1 MHEPADTVGEPGQTA
16 TMTEAET
23 TSRTFRNELLRSVP
37 AGILETLGSTFGM
50 LVAVR
55 VFEAGKFAKSA
66 FLSATSGGLIASLFI
81 VPLLLRSRATVTKIA
96 ARVQFIAA
104 GFLMVSALLPK
115 SEIVFIT
122 ASSLGLFF
130 FALQVPLQT
139 QIYRLNYPER
149 TRGKLFALTATTRS
163 MAAALFGFGGGWLLG
178 WRLESYAWLLWAFAI
193 ASAVSG
199 YWTHG
204 LPAMPWQMP
213 EGSQG
218 SLFSSW
224 RWVKADR
231 DFRTLLISWMMMGIG
246 NLIAWSLF
254 VEFLANPRH
263 GHSLPTET
271 VAWITGV
278 VPVVFRVIFTYP
290 WGLLFDRVNFFVVRA
305 SLNIIFAIATLC
317 YFCGGSIGW
326 WITGMALFG
335 IANAGGNVTW
345 SLWVTKLAPKH
356 AVAEYMSVH
365 GFLTGVRGII
375 APFLAFAMV
384 DAMSFPAIGIVCAIA
399 IFSASGFI
407 TVRVRGNDPKTSHR
421 LVPGASPPPEEWTER
436 L

>member
-1 MHEPADTVGEPGQTA
+1 
-16 TMTEAET
+16 MTEQET
-23 TSRTFRNELLRSVP
+23 TSRTFRNELLRAIP

-55 VFEAGKFAKSA
+55 VFEASKMAKST
-66 FLSATSGGLIASLFI
+66 FLSATSGGLIASLFV
-81 VPLLLRSRATVTKIA
+81 VPLLLRSNSTVTKIA

-104 GFLMVSALLPK
+104 GFLMIAALRPR
-115 SEIVFIT
+115 SEAAFIA

-130 FALQVPLQT
+130 GALQVPLQT
-139 QIYRLNYPER
+139 QIYRLNYPEE
-149 TRGKLFALTATTRS
+149 TRGKLFALTATMRS
-163 MAAALFGFGGGWLLG
+163 LAAALFGFTGGWLLD
-178 WRLESYAWLLWAFAI
+178 WRPDSHAWLLWGFAL

-199 YWTHG
+199 FWTYG
-204 LPAMPWQMP
+204 LPAMPWKMP

-218 SLFSSW
+218 SLLTSW

-231 DFRTLLISWMMMGIG
+231 DFRTLLISWMIMGIG
-246 NLIAWSLF
+246 NLVAYSLF

-263 GHSLPTET
+263 GHSLPTKT

-278 VPVVFRVIFTYP
+278 VPVVFRVLFTYP

-305 SLNIIFAIATLC
+305 SLNLVFALSCLC
-317 YFCGGSIGW
+317 YFCGGSLAW
-326 WITGMALFG
+326 WVAGMALFG

-365 GFLTGVRGII
+365 SFLTGVRGII
-375 APFLAFAMV
+375 SPYLAFALIDWV
-384 DAMSFPAIGIVCAIA
+384 SFPTIGVLCAITIA
-399 IFSASGFI
+399 SASGFI
-407 TVRVRGNDPKTSHR
+407 TVRVRSNDPRTSRR
-421 LVPGASPPPEEWTER
+421 LVPGASPPREEWTER

>member
-1 MHEPADTVGEPGQTA
+1 MNEQ
-16 TMTEAET
+16 ET
-23 TSRTFRNELLRSVP
+23 TDRTFRNELLRSIP
-37 AGILETLGSTFGM
+37 AGVLETLGSTFGM

-55 VFEAGKFAKSA
+55 VFAAGDLAKST
-66 FLSATSGGLIASLFI
+66 FLSATSGGLIASLFV
-81 VPLLLRSRATVTKIA
+81 VPLLLRTRSTVTKIA
-96 ARVQFIAA
+96 ARMQFIAA
-104 GFLMVSALLPK
+104 ACLVVPALMPR
-115 SEIVFIT
+115 SEIVFI
-122 ASSLGLFF
+122 AGSSLGLFF

-163 MAAALFGFGGGWLLG
+163 LAAALFGFAGGWMLG
-178 WRLESYAWLLWAFAI
+178 WRLDSYAWLLWAFAI

-199 YWTHG
+199 FWTYG
-204 LPAMPWQMP
+204 LPAMPWKMP
-213 EGSQG
+213 EDSHN

-231 DFRTLLISWMMMGIG
+231 DFRTLLISWMIMGIG

-263 GHSLPTET
+263 GHSLPTST

-278 VPVVFRVIFTYP
+278 VPVVFRVMFTYP
-290 WGLLFDRVNFFVVRA
+290 WGLLFDRINFFIVRA
-305 SLNIIFAIATLC
+305 SLNVVFALACLC
-317 YFCGGSIGW
+317 YYCGGTLGW
-326 WITGMALFG
+326 WVTGMALFG

-365 GFLTGVRGII
+365 SFLTGVRGMI
-375 APFLAFAMV
+375 APYLAFAMIDV
-384 DAMSFPAIGIVCAIA
+384 MSFQTIGSVCALT
-399 IFSASGFI
+399 IFSASCFI
-407 TVRVRGNDPKTSHR
+407 TVRVRKNDPKTSHR

>member
-1 MHEPADTVGEPGQTA
+1 MRPAA
-16 TMTEAET
+16 MTEQET
-23 TSRTFRNELLRSVP
+23 TTRTFRNELLRSVP
-37 AGILETLGSTFGM
+37 AGVLETLGSTFGM

-55 VFEAGKFAKSA
+55 VFAAGDLAKST
-66 FLSATSGGLIASLFI
+66 FLSASSSGLIASLFI
-81 VPLLLRSRATVTKIA
+81 VPLLLRSKSTVTKIA

-104 GFLMVSALLPK
+104 ACLMVSALMPR
-115 SEIVFIT
+115 SELAFIA

-163 MAAALFGFGGGWLLG
+163 LAAAVFGFVGGWLLG
-178 WRLESYAWLLWAFAI
+178 WRLDSYAWLLWAFAL

-199 YWTHG
+199 FWTYG

-213 EGSQG
+213 EGSQHR
-218 SLFSSW
+218 LLSSW

-231 DFRTLLISWMMMGIG
+231 DFRTLLISWMIMGIG

-263 GHSLPTET
+263 GHSLPTST

-278 VPVVFRVIFTYP
+278 VPVVFRVMFTYP
-290 WGLLFDRVNFFVVRA
+290 WGLLFDRINFFVVRA
-305 SLNIIFAIATLC
+305 SLNVVFSIACLC
-317 YFCGGSIGW
+317 YYCGGSLGW
-326 WITGMALFG
+326 WVAGMALFG
-335 IANAGGNVTW
+335 VANAGGNVTW

-365 GFLTGVRGII
+365 SFLTGLRGVI
-375 APFLAFAMV
+375 APYLAFAMIDV
-384 DAMSFPAIGIVCAIA
+384 MSFQSIGIVCAIT
-399 IFSASGFI
+399 IFSASCFI
-407 TVRVRGNDPKTSHR
+407 TVRVRKNDPNTSHR
-421 LVPGASPPPEEWTER
+421 LVPGASPPPGERTER
-436 L
+436 F

>member
-1 MHEPADTVGEPGQTA
+1 MRPAA
-16 TMTEAET
+16 MTEQET
-23 TSRTFRNELLRSVP
+23 TTRTFRNELLRSVP
-37 AGILETLGSTFGM
+37 AGVLETLGSTFGM

-55 VFEAGKFAKSA
+55 VFAAGDLAKST
-66 FLSATSGGLIASLFI
+66 FLSASSSGLIASLFI
-81 VPLLLRSRATVTKIA
+81 VPLLLRSKSTVTKIA

-104 GFLMVSALLPK
+104 ACLMVSALMPR
-115 SEIVFIT
+115 SELAFIA

-163 MAAALFGFGGGWLLG
+163 LAAAVFGFVGGWLLG
-178 WRLESYAWLLWAFAI
+178 WRLDSYAWLLWAFAL

-199 YWTHG
+199 FWTYG

-213 EGSQG
+213 EGSQHR
-218 SLFSSW
+218 LLSSW

-231 DFRTLLISWMMMGIG
+231 DFRTLLISWMIMGIG

-263 GHSLPTET
+263 GHSLPTST

-278 VPVVFRVIFTYP
+278 VPVVFRVMFTYP
-290 WGLLFDRVNFFVVRA
+290 WGLLFDRINFFVVRA
-305 SLNIIFAIATLC
+305 SLNVVFSIACLC
-317 YFCGGSIGW
+317 YYCGGSLGW
-326 WITGMALFG
+326 WVAGMALFG

-365 GFLTGVRGII
+365 SFLTGLRGVV
-375 APFLAFAMV
+375 APYLAFAMIDV
-384 DAMSFPAIGIVCAIA
+384 MSFQTIGIVCAIT
-399 IFSASGFI
+399 IFSASCFI
-407 TVRVRGNDPKTSHR
+407 TVRVRKNDPNTSHR
-421 LVPGASPPPEEWTER
+421 LVPGASPPPPERTER
-436 L
+436 F

>member
-1 MHEPADTVGEPGQTA
+1 MSTA
-16 TMTEAET
+16 EMNDQET
-23 TSRTFRNELLRSVP
+23 TSRTFRNELLRSIP
-37 AGILETLGSTFGM
+37 AGVLETLGSTFGM

-55 VFEAGKFAKSA
+55 VFEAGNMAKST
-66 FLSATSGGLIASLFI
+66 FLSATSGGLIASLFV
-81 VPLLLRSRATVTKIA
+81 VPLLLRSGSTVTKLA

-104 GFLMVSALLPK
+104 AFLTVSALAPK

-163 MAAALFGFGGGWLLG
+163 LAAAVFGFVGGWLLG
-178 WRLESYAWLLWAFAI
+178 WRLDSYAWLLWAFAL

-199 YWTHG
+199 FWTYG

-213 EGSQG
+213 EGSHNK
-218 SLFSSW
+218 LLSSW
-224 RWVKADR
+224 RWVRADR
-231 DFRTLLISWMMMGIG
+231 DFRTLLISWMIMGIG
-246 NLIAWSLF
+246 NLVAWSLL

-263 GHSLPTET
+263 GHSLPTST

-278 VPVVFRVIFTYP
+278 VPVVFRVLFTYP
-290 WGLLFDRVNFFVVRA
+290 WGLLFDRINFFVVRA
-305 SLNIIFAIATLC
+305 SLNVIFALACLC
-317 YFCGGSIGW
+317 YYCGGSLAW
-326 WITGMALFG
+326 WVTGMALFG

-365 GFLTGVRGII
+365 SFLTGVRGMI
-375 APFLAFAMV
+375 APYLAFTLI
-384 DAMSFPAIGIVCAIA
+384 DWMSFQAIGIVCAIT
-399 IFSASGFI
+399 ILSASGFI
-407 TVRVRGNDPKTSHR
+407 TVRARRSDPSTSHR
-421 LVPGASPPPEEWTER
+421 LTPGASPPEKEWTER

>member
-1 MHEPADTVGEPGQTA
+1 MRPAA
-16 TMTEAET
+16 MTEQET
-23 TSRTFRNELLRSVP
+23 TTRTFRNELLRSVP
-37 AGILETLGSTFGM
+37 AGVLETLGSTFGM

-55 VFEAGKFAKSA
+55 VFAAGDLAKST
-66 FLSATSGGLIASLFI
+66 FLSASSSGLIASLFI
-81 VPLLLRSRATVTKIA
+81 VPLLLRSKSTVTKIA

-104 GFLMVSALLPK
+104 ACLMVSALMPR
-115 SEIVFIT
+115 SELAFIA

-149 TRGKLFALTATTRS
+149 TRGKLFAITATTRS
-163 MAAALFGFGGGWLLG
+163 LAAAVFGFVGGWLLG
-178 WRLESYAWLLWAFAI
+178 WRLDSYAWLLWAFAL

-199 YWTHG
+199 FWTYG

-213 EGSQG
+213 EGSQHR
-218 SLFSSW
+218 LLSSW

-231 DFRTLLISWMMMGIG
+231 DFRTLLISWMIMGIG

-263 GHSLPTET
+263 GHSLPTST

-278 VPVVFRVIFTYP
+278 VPVVFRVMFTYP
-290 WGLLFDRVNFFVVRA
+290 WGLLFDRINFFVVRA
-305 SLNIIFAIATLC
+305 SLNVVFSIACLC
-317 YFCGGSIGW
+317 YYCGGSLGW
-326 WITGMALFG
+326 WVAGMALFG
-335 IANAGGNVTW
+335 VANAGGNVTW

-365 GFLTGVRGII
+365 SFLTGLRGVI
-375 APFLAFAMV
+375 APYLAFAMIDV
-384 DAMSFPAIGIVCAIA
+384 MSFQTIGIVCAIT
-399 IFSASGFI
+399 IFSASCFI
-407 TVRVRGNDPKTSHR
+407 TVRVRKHDPNTSHR
-421 LVPGASPPPEEWTER
+421 LVPGASPPPGERTER
-436 L
+436 F

>member
-1 MHEPADTVGEPGQTA
+1 MNEQ
-16 TMTEAET
+16 ET

-37 AGILETLGSTFGM
+37 AGVLETLGSTFGM

-55 VFEAGKFAKSA
+55 VFEASKLAKST

-81 VPLLLRSRATVTKIA
+81 VPLLLRSRSTVTKIA

-104 GFLMVSALLPK
+104 GFLVISALAPK
-115 SEIVFIT
+115 SEVTFILG
-122 ASSLGLFF
+122 SSLGLFF

-139 QIYRLNYPER
+139 QIYRLNYPEE

-163 MAAALFGFGGGWLLG
+163 LAAAVFGFVGGWLLG

-193 ASAVSG
+193 ASTVSG
-199 YWTHG
+199 YWTYG

-213 EGSQG
+213 EGSQS
-218 SLFSSW
+218 SLLSSW
-224 RWVKADR
+224 RWVGLDR
-231 DFRTLLISWMMMGIG
+231 DFRTLLISWMIMGVG

-254 VEFLANPRH
+254 VEFLANPKH

-290 WGLLFDRVNFFVVRA
+290 WGLLFDRMNFFFVRA
-305 SLNIIFAIATLC
+305 SLNVMFALASLC
-317 YFCGGSIGW
+317 YFCGGSLAW
-326 WITGMALFG
+326 WVTGMALFG
-335 IANAGGNVTW
+335 IGNAGGNVTW

-365 GFLTGVRGII
+365 SFLTGVRGII
-375 APFLAFAMV
+375 APYVAFTMI
-384 DAMSFPAIGIVCAIA
+384 DYMSFPAIGVACAIMV
-399 IFSASGFI
+399 FSASGFI
-407 TVRVRGNDPKTSHR
+407 VARVRGNDPKTSHR
-421 LVPGASPPPEEWTER
+421 LVPGASPPEEERTER

>member
-1 MHEPADTVGEPGQTA
+1 MRPAA
-16 TMTEAET
+16 MTEQET
-23 TSRTFRNELLRSVP
+23 TTRTFRNELLRSVP
-37 AGILETLGSTFGM
+37 AGVLETLGSTFGM

-55 VFEAGKFAKSA
+55 VFAAGDLAKST
-66 FLSATSGGLIASLFI
+66 FLSASSSGLIASLFI
-81 VPLLLRSRATVTKIA
+81 VPLLLRSKSTVTKIA

-104 GFLMVSALLPK
+104 ACLMVSALMPR
-115 SEIVFIT
+115 SELAFIA

-149 TRGKLFALTATTRS
+149 TRGKLFAITATTRS
-163 MAAALFGFGGGWLLG
+163 LAAAVFGFVGGWLLG
-178 WRLESYAWLLWAFAI
+178 WRLDSYAWLLWAFAL

-199 YWTHG
+199 FWTYG

-213 EGSQG
+213 EGSQHR
-218 SLFSSW
+218 LLSSW

-231 DFRTLLISWMMMGIG
+231 DFRTLLISWMIMGIG

-263 GHSLPTET
+263 GHSLPTST

-278 VPVVFRVIFTYP
+278 VPVVFRVMFTYP
-290 WGLLFDRVNFFVVRA
+290 WGLLFDRINFFVVRA
-305 SLNIIFAIATLC
+305 SLNVVFSIACLC
-317 YFCGGSIGW
+317 YYCGGSLGW
-326 WITGMALFG
+326 WVACMALFG
-335 IANAGGNVTW
+335 VANAGGNVTW

-365 GFLTGVRGII
+365 SFLTGLRGVI
-375 APFLAFAMV
+375 APYLAFAMIDV
-384 DAMSFPAIGIVCAIA
+384 MSFQTIGIVCAIT
-399 IFSASGFI
+399 IFSASCFI
-407 TVRVRGNDPKTSHR
+407 TVRVRKNDPNTSHR
-421 LVPGASPPPEEWTER
+421 LVPGASPPPGERTER
-436 L
+436 F

>member
-1 MHEPADTVGEPGQTA
+1 MNEE
-16 TMTEAET
+16 ET
-23 TSRTFRNELLRSVP
+23 TARTFRNELLRSIP
-37 AGILETLGSTFGM
+37 AGVLETLGSTFGM

-55 VFEAGKFAKSA
+55 VFEADDMAKST

-81 VPLLLRSRATVTKIA
+81 VPLLLRTRSTVTKIA

-104 GFLMVSALLPK
+104 ACLVVPALMPK
-115 SEIVFIT
+115 SEVVFI
-122 ASSLGLFF
+122 AGSSLGLFF

-163 MAAALFGFGGGWLLG
+163 LAAAVFGFVGGWLLG
-178 WRLESYAWLLWAFAI
+178 WRLDSYAWLLWAFAI

-199 YWTHG
+199 FWTYG

-218 SLFSSW
+218 SLLSSW
-224 RWVKADR
+224 RWVRADR
-231 DFRTLLISWMMMGIG
+231 DFRTLLISWMIMGIG
-246 NLIAWSLF
+246 NLIAWSLL

-278 VPVVFRVIFTYP
+278 VPVVFRVVFTYP
-290 WGLLFDRVNFFVVRA
+290 WGLLFDRMNFFIVRA
-305 SLNIIFAIATLC
+305 SLNVVFALASLC
-317 YFCGGSIGW
+317 YFCGGSLAW
-326 WITGMALFG
+326 WVAGMTLFG
-335 IANAGGNVTW
+335 IGNAGGNVTW

-365 GFLTGVRGII
+365 SFLTGVRGII
-375 APFLAFAMV
+375 APYLAFAMIDV
-384 DAMSFPAIGIVCAIA
+384 MSFSSIGVVCAITV
-399 IFSASGFI
+399 FSASGFI
-407 TVRVRGNDPKTSHR
+407 AVRARGNDPKTSHR
-421 LVPGASPPPEEWTER
+421 LAPGASPPQEEWTER

>member
-1 MHEPADTVGEPGQTA
+1 V
-16 TMTEAET
+16 
-23 TSRTFRNELLRSVP
+23 
-37 AGILETLGSTFGM
+37 LETLGSTFGM

-55 VFEAGKFAKSA
+55 VFAAGDLAKST
-66 FLSATSGGLIASLFI
+66 FLSASSSGLIASLFI
-81 VPLLLRSRATVTKIA
+81 VPLLLRSKSTVTKIA

-104 GFLMVSALLPK
+104 ACLMVSALMPR
-115 SEIVFIT
+115 SELAFIA

-163 MAAALFGFGGGWLLG
+163 LAAAVFGFVGGWLLG
-178 WRLESYAWLLWAFAI
+178 WRLDSYAWLLWAFAL

-199 YWTHG
+199 FWTYG

-213 EGSQG
+213 EGSQHR
-218 SLFSSW
+218 LLSSW

-231 DFRTLLISWMMMGIG
+231 DFRTLLISWMIMGIG

-263 GHSLPTET
+263 GHSLPTST

-278 VPVVFRVIFTYP
+278 VPVVFRVMFTYP
-290 WGLLFDRVNFFVVRA
+290 WGLLFDRINFFVVRA
-305 SLNIIFAIATLC
+305 SLNVVFSIACLC
-317 YFCGGSIGW
+317 YYCGGSLGW
-326 WITGMALFG
+326 WVAGMALFG

-365 GFLTGVRGII
+365 SFLTGLRGVV
-375 APFLAFAMV
+375 APYLAFAMIDV
-384 DAMSFPAIGIVCAIA
+384 MSFQTIGIVCAIT
-399 IFSASGFI
+399 IFSASCFI
-407 TVRVRGNDPKTSHR
+407 TVRVRKNDPNTSHR
-421 LVPGASPPPEEWTER
+421 LVPGASPPPPERTER
-436 L
+436 F

>member
-1 MHEPADTVGEPGQTA
+1 
-16 TMTEAET
+16 MTEQET
-23 TSRTFRNELLRSVP
+23 TTRTFRNELLRSVP
-37 AGILETLGSTFGM
+37 AGVLETLGSTFGM

-55 VFEAGKFAKSA
+55 VFAAGDLAKST
-66 FLSATSGGLIASLFI
+66 FLSASSSGLIASLFI
-81 VPLLLRSRATVTKIA
+81 VPLLLRSKSTVTKIA

-104 GFLMVSALLPK
+104 ACLMVSALMPR
-115 SEIVFIT
+115 SELAFIA

-163 MAAALFGFGGGWLLG
+163 LAAAVFGLVGGWLLG
-178 WRLESYAWLLWAFAI
+178 WRLDSYAWLLWAFAL

-199 YWTHG
+199 FWTYG

-213 EGSQG
+213 EGSQHR
-218 SLFSSW
+218 LLSSW

-231 DFRTLLISWMMMGIG
+231 DFRTLLISWMIMGIG

-263 GHSLPTET
+263 GHSLPTST

-278 VPVVFRVIFTYP
+278 VPVVFRVMFTYP
-290 WGLLFDRVNFFVVRA
+290 WGLLFDRINFFVVRA
-305 SLNIIFAIATLC
+305 SLNVVFSIACLC
-317 YFCGGSIGW
+317 YYCGGSLGW
-326 WITGMALFG
+326 WVAGMALFG

-365 GFLTGVRGII
+365 SFLTGLRGVI
-375 APFLAFAMV
+375 APYLAFAMIDV
-384 DAMSFPAIGIVCAIA
+384 MSFQTIGIVCAIT
-399 IFSASGFI
+399 IFSASCFI
-407 TVRVRGNDPKTSHR
+407 TVRVRKNDPNTSHR
-421 LVPGASPPPEEWTER
+421 LVPGASPPPGERTER
-436 L
+436 F

>member
-1 MHEPADTVGEPGQTA
+1 MRPAA
-16 TMTEAET
+16 MTEQET
-23 TSRTFRNELLRSVP
+23 TTRTFRNELLRSVP
-37 AGILETLGSTFGM
+37 AGVLETLGSTFGM

-55 VFEAGKFAKSA
+55 VFAAGDLAKST
-66 FLSATSGGLIASLFI
+66 FLSASSSGLIASLFI
-81 VPLLLRSRATVTKIA
+81 VPLLLRSKSTVTKIA

-104 GFLMVSALLPK
+104 ACLMVSALMPR
-115 SEIVFIT
+115 SELVFIA

-149 TRGKLFALTATTRS
+149 TRGKLFAITATTRS
-163 MAAALFGFGGGWLLG
+163 LAAAVFGFVGGWLLG
-178 WRLESYAWLLWAFAI
+178 WRLDSYAWLLWAFAL

-199 YWTHG
+199 FWTYG

-213 EGSQG
+213 EGSQHR
-218 SLFSSW
+218 LLSSW

-231 DFRTLLISWMMMGIG
+231 DFRTLLISWMIMGIG

-263 GHSLPTET
+263 GHSLPTST

-278 VPVVFRVIFTYP
+278 VPVVFRVMFTYP
-290 WGLLFDRVNFFVVRA
+290 WGLLFDRINFFVVRA
-305 SLNIIFAIATLC
+305 SLNVVFSIACLC
-317 YFCGGSIGW
+317 YYCGGSLGW
-326 WITGMALFG
+326 WVAGMALFG
-335 IANAGGNVTW
+335 VANAGGNVTW

-365 GFLTGVRGII
+365 SFLTGLRGVI
-375 APFLAFAMV
+375 APYLAFAMIDV
-384 DAMSFPAIGIVCAIA
+384 MSFQTIGIVCAIT
-399 IFSASGFI
+399 IFSASCFI
-407 TVRVRGNDPKTSHR
+407 TVRVRKNDPNTSHR
-421 LVPGASPPPEEWTER
+421 LVPGASPPPGERTER
-436 L
+436 F

>member
-1 MHEPADTVGEPGQTA
+1 MRPAA
-16 TMTEAET
+16 MTEQET
-23 TSRTFRNELLRSVP
+23 TTRTFRNELLRSVP
-37 AGILETLGSTFGM
+37 AGVLETLGSTFGM

-55 VFEAGKFAKSA
+55 VFAAGDLAKST
-66 FLSATSGGLIASLFI
+66 FLSASSSGLIASLFI
-81 VPLLLRSRATVTKIA
+81 VPLLLRSKSTVTKIA

-104 GFLMVSALLPK
+104 ACLMVSALMPR
-115 SEIVFIT
+115 SELAFIA

-149 TRGKLFALTATTRS
+149 TRGKLFAITATTRS
-163 MAAALFGFGGGWLLG
+163 LAAAVFGFVGGWLLG
-178 WRLESYAWLLWAFAI
+178 WRLDSYAWLLWAFAL

-199 YWTHG
+199 FWTYG

-213 EGSQG
+213 EGSQHR
-218 SLFSSW
+218 LLSSW

-231 DFRTLLISWMMMGIG
+231 DFRTLLISWMIMGIG

-263 GHSLPTET
+263 GHSLPTST

-278 VPVVFRVIFTYP
+278 VPVVFRVMFTYP
-290 WGLLFDRVNFFVVRA
+290 WGLLFDRINFFVVRA
-305 SLNIIFAIATLC
+305 SLNVVFSIACLC
-317 YFCGGSIGW
+317 YYCGGSLGW
-326 WITGMALFG
+326 WVAGMALFG
-335 IANAGGNVTW
+335 VANAGGNVTW

-365 GFLTGVRGII
+365 SFLTGLRGVI
-375 APFLAFAMV
+375 APYLAFAMIDV
-384 DAMSFPAIGIVCAIA
+384 MSFQTIGIVCAIT
-399 IFSASGFI
+399 IFSASCFI
-407 TVRVRGNDPKTSHR
+407 TVRVRKNDPNTSHR
-421 LVPGASPPPEEWTER
+421 LVPGASPPPGERTER
-436 L
+436 F

>member
-1 MHEPADTVGEPGQTA
+1 MRPAA
-16 TMTEAET
+16 MTEQET
-23 TSRTFRNELLRSVP
+23 TTRTFRNELLRSVP
-37 AGILETLGSTFGM
+37 AGVLETLGSTFGM

-55 VFEAGKFAKSA
+55 VFAAGDLAKST
-66 FLSATSGGLIASLFI
+66 FLSASSSGLIASLFI
-81 VPLLLRSRATVTKIA
+81 VPLLLRSKSTVTKIA

-104 GFLMVSALLPK
+104 ACLMVSALMPR
-115 SEIVFIT
+115 SELAFIA

-163 MAAALFGFGGGWLLG
+163 LAAAVFGFVGGWLLG
-178 WRLESYAWLLWAFAI
+178 WRLDSYAWLLWAFAL

-199 YWTHG
+199 FWTYG

-213 EGSQG
+213 EGSQHR
-218 SLFSSW
+218 LLSSW

-231 DFRTLLISWMMMGIG
+231 DFRTLLISWMIMGIG

-263 GHSLPTET
+263 GHSLPTST

-278 VPVVFRVIFTYP
+278 VPVVFRVMFTYP
-290 WGLLFDRVNFFVVRA
+290 WGLLFDRINFFVVRA
-305 SLNIIFAIATLC
+305 SLNVVFSIACLC
-317 YFCGGSIGW
+317 YYCGGSLGW
-326 WITGMALFG
+326 WVAGMALFG
-335 IANAGGNVTW
+335 VANAGGNVTW

-365 GFLTGVRGII
+365 SFLTGLRGVI
-375 APFLAFAMV
+375 APYLAFAMIDV
-384 DAMSFPAIGIVCAIA
+384 MSFQTIGIVCAIT
-399 IFSASGFI
+399 IFSASCFI
-407 TVRVRGNDPKTSHR
+407 TVRVRKNDPNTSHR
-421 LVPGASPPPEEWTER
+421 LVPGASPPPGERTER
-436 L
+436 F

>member
-1 MHEPADTVGEPGQTA
+1 
-16 TMTEAET
+16 MTDQET
-23 TSRTFRNELLRSVP
+23 TSRTFRNELLRSIP
-37 AGILETLGSTFGM
+37 AGVLETLGSTFGM

-55 VFEAGKFAKSA
+55 VFAAGDLAKST
-66 FLSATSGGLIASLFI
+66 FLSASSGGMIASLFI
-81 VPLLLRSRATVTKIA
+81 VPLLLRSETTVTRIA

-104 GFLMVSALLPK
+104 AFLTISALLPR
-115 SEIVFIT
+115 SEWVFIA

-163 MAAALFGFGGGWLLG
+163 LAAAVFGFGGGWLLG
-178 WRLESYAWLLWAFAI
+178 WRLESYAWLLWGFAI

-199 YWTHG
+199 FWTYG
-204 LPAMPWQMP
+204 LPAMPWQPP
-213 EGSQG
+213 EGSQRR
-218 SLFSSW
+218 LFSSW

-231 DFRTLLISWMMMGIG
+231 DFRTLLISWMIMGIG
-246 NLIAWSLF
+246 NLVAWSLF

-263 GHSLPTET
+263 GHSLPTST

-278 VPVVFRVIFTYP
+278 VPVVFRVMFTYP
-290 WGLLFDRVNFFVVRA
+290 WGLLFDRINFFVVRA
-305 SLNIIFAIATLC
+305 SLNVVFAIAALC
-317 YFCGGSIGW
+317 YYCGGSLGW
-326 WITGMALFG
+326 WVAGMALFG
-335 IANAGGNVTW
+335 IAGAGGNVTW

-365 GFLTGVRGII
+365 SFLTGMRGML
-375 APFLAFAMV
+375 APYLAFAMIDV
-384 DAMSFPAIGIVCAIA
+384 MSFQAIGIFCAVT
-399 IFSASGFI
+399 IFSASCFI
-407 TVRVRGNDPKTSHR
+407 TVRVRKNDPMTSHR
-421 LVPGASPPPEEWTER
+421 LVPGASPPPAERTER

>member
-1 MHEPADTVGEPGQTA
+1 
-16 TMTEAET
+16 MTEQET
-23 TSRTFRNELLRSVP
+23 TTRTFRNELLRSVP
-37 AGILETLGSTFGM
+37 AGVLETLGSTFGM

-55 VFEAGKFAKSA
+55 VFAAGDLAKST
-66 FLSATSGGLIASLFI
+66 FLSASSSGLIASLFI
-81 VPLLLRSRATVTKIA
+81 VPLLLRSKSTVTKIA

-104 GFLMVSALLPK
+104 ACLMVSALMPR
-115 SEIVFIT
+115 SELAFIA

-149 TRGKLFALTATTRS
+149 TRGKLFAITATTRS
-163 MAAALFGFGGGWLLG
+163 LAAAVFGFVGGWLLG
-178 WRLESYAWLLWAFAI
+178 WRLDSYAWLLWAFAL

-199 YWTHG
+199 FWTYG

-213 EGSQG
+213 EGSQHR
-218 SLFSSW
+218 LLSSW

-231 DFRTLLISWMMMGIG
+231 DFRTLLISWMIMGIG

-263 GHSLPTET
+263 GHSLPTST

-278 VPVVFRVIFTYP
+278 VPVVFRVMFTYP
-290 WGLLFDRVNFFVVRA
+290 WGLLFDRINFFVVRA
-305 SLNIIFAIATLC
+305 SLNVVFSIACLC
-317 YFCGGSIGW
+317 YYCGGSLGW
-326 WITGMALFG
+326 WVAGMALFG
-335 IANAGGNVTW
+335 VANAGGNVTW

-365 GFLTGVRGII
+365 SFLTGLRGVI
-375 APFLAFAMV
+375 APYLAFAMIDV
-384 DAMSFPAIGIVCAIA
+384 MSFQTIGIVCAIT
-399 IFSASGFI
+399 IFSASCFI
-407 TVRVRGNDPKTSHR
+407 TVRVRKNDPNTSHR
-421 LVPGASPPPEEWTER
+421 LVPGASPPPGERTER
-436 L
+436 F

>member
-1 MHEPADTVGEPGQTA
+1 MAIVRDDAMNEQ
-16 TMTEAET
+16 ET
-23 TSRTFRNELLRSVP
+23 TDRTFRNELLRSVP
-37 AGILETLGSTFGM
+37 AGVLETLGSTFGM

-55 VFEAGKFAKSA
+55 VFEAGSMAKST

-81 VPLLLRSRATVTKIA
+81 VPLLLRSRSTVTKIA
-96 ARVQFIAA
+96 AKVQFIAA
-104 GFLMVSALLPK
+104 ACLTFSALAPQ
-115 SEIVFIT
+115 SEITFIT

-163 MAAALFGFGGGWLLG
+163 LAAAVFGFAGGWLLG

-199 YWTHG
+199 FWTYG

-218 SLFSSW
+218 SLLSSW
-224 RWVKADR
+224 RWVRADR
-231 DFRTLLISWMMMGIG
+231 DFRTLLISWMIMGIG
-246 NLIAWSLF
+246 NLIAWSLL

-271 VAWITGV
+271 VIEPTPTTPAARRV
-278 VPVVFRVIFTYP
+278 VFTYP

-305 SLNIIFAIATLC
+305 SLNMIFAVACLC
-317 YFCGGSIGW
+317 YYCGGSLGW
-326 WITGMALFG
+326 WIAGMALFG

-365 GFLTGVRGII
+365 SFLTGVRGMI
-375 APFLAFAMV
+375 APYLAFAMV
-384 DAMSFPAIGIVCAIA
+384 DAMSFQSIGIVCAIT

-407 TVRVRGNDPKTSHR
+407 TVRVRKNDPKTSHR
-421 LVPGASPPPEEWTER
+421 LVPGATPPPEEWTER

>member
-1 MHEPADTVGEPGQTA
+1 MNEQ
-16 TMTEAET
+16 ET
-23 TSRTFRNELLRSVP
+23 TDRTFRNELLRSIP
-37 AGILETLGSTFGM
+37 AGVLETLGSTFGM

-55 VFEAGKFAKSA
+55 VFAAGDLAKST
-66 FLSATSGGLIASLFI
+66 FLSATSGGLIASLFV
-81 VPLLLRSRATVTKIA
+81 VPLLLRTRSTVTKIA
-96 ARVQFIAA
+96 ARMQFIAA
-104 GFLMVSALLPK
+104 ACLLVPALMPR
-115 SEIVFIT
+115 SEIVFV
-122 ASSLGLFF
+122 AGSSLGLFF

-163 MAAALFGFGGGWLLG
+163 LAAALFGFAGGWMLG
-178 WRLESYAWLLWAFAI
+178 WRLDSYAWLLWAFAI

-199 YWTHG
+199 FWTYG
-204 LPAMPWQMP
+204 LPAMPWKMP
-213 EGSQG
+213 EDSHN

-231 DFRTLLISWMMMGIG
+231 DFRTLLISWMIMGIG

-263 GHSLPTET
+263 GHSLPTST

-278 VPVVFRVIFTYP
+278 VPVVFRVMFTYP
-290 WGLLFDRVNFFVVRA
+290 WGLLFDRINFFIVRA
-305 SLNIIFAIATLC
+305 SLNVVFALACLC
-317 YFCGGSIGW
+317 YYCGGTLGW
-326 WITGMALFG
+326 WVAGMALFG

-365 GFLTGVRGII
+365 SFLTGVRGMI
-375 APFLAFAMV
+375 APYLAFAMIDV
-384 DAMSFPAIGIVCAIA
+384 MSFQTIGIVCALT
-399 IFSASGFI
+399 IFSASCFI
-407 TVRVRGNDPKTSHR
+407 TVRVRRNDPKTSHR

>member
-1 MHEPADTVGEPGQTA
+1 MRPAA
-16 TMTEAET
+16 MTEQET
-23 TSRTFRNELLRSVP
+23 TNRTFRNELLRSVP
-37 AGILETLGSTFGM
+37 AGVLETLGSTFGM

-55 VFEAGKFAKSA
+55 VFEASHLAKST
-66 FLSATSGGLIASLFI
+66 FLSASSSGLIASLFI
-81 VPLLLRSRATVTKIA
+81 VPLLLRSKSTVTKIA

-104 GFLMVSALLPK
+104 AWLMVSALMHG
-115 SEIVFIT
+115 SELVFIT

-149 TRGKLFALTATTRS
+149 TRGKLFAITATTRS
-163 MAAALFGFGGGWLLG
+163 LAAAVFGFVGGWLLG
-178 WRLESYAWLLWAFAI
+178 WRLDSYAWLLWAFAL

-199 YWTHG
+199 FWTYG

-213 EGSQG
+213 EGSQHR
-218 SLFSSW
+218 LLSSW

-231 DFRTLLISWMMMGIG
+231 DFRTLLISWMIMGIG

-263 GHSLPTET
+263 GHSLPTST

-278 VPVVFRVIFTYP
+278 VPVVFRVMFTYP
-290 WGLLFDRVNFFVVRA
+290 WGLLFDRINFFVVRA
-305 SLNIIFAIATLC
+305 SLNVVFSIACLC
-317 YFCGGSIGW
+317 YYCGGSLGW
-326 WITGMALFG
+326 WVAGMALFG
-335 IANAGGNVTW
+335 VANAGGNVTW

-365 GFLTGVRGII
+365 SFLTGLRGVI
-375 APFLAFAMV
+375 APYLAFAMIDV
-384 DAMSFPAIGIVCAIA
+384 MSFQTIGIVCAIT
-399 IFSASGFI
+399 IFSASCFI
-407 TVRVRGNDPKTSHR
+407 TVRVRKNDPNTSHR
-421 LVPGASPPPEEWTER
+421 LVPGASPPPPERTER
-436 L
+436 F